1 MEAVNLLHVFDY
13 LKDDMKV
20 EGRAEGIAEGEARAF
35 ARSVINLSNKK
46 SISYDEAIND
56 LEIEEDKR
64 DKVLK
69 YFNEMK

>member
-1 MEAVNLLHVFDY
+1 
-13 LKDDMKV
+13 MKA
-20 EGRAEGIAEGEARAF
+20 EGKAEGIAKGEARAF

-46 SISYDEAIND
+46 SISYDEAMND

-69 YFNEMK
+69 YIDEMK